1 MTRLPPGSRLS
12 LWPLGVLMVI
22 MMTIVAVMII
32 LMLIMMTM
40 VIELI
45 ILMLIMMTMVIVM
58 MILMLTI
65 LMKLMIDVTAVTQEE
80 EQGWKRH

>member
-22 MMTIVAVMII
+22 MMTIVAVM
-32 LMLIMMTM
+32 
-40 VIELI
+40 I

>member
-12 LWPLGVLMVI
+12 LWPLGVLMV
-22 MMTIVAVMII
+22 
-32 LMLIMMTM
+32 
-40 VIELI
+40 
-45 ILMLIMMTMVIVM
+45 IMMTMVIVM

-65 LMKLMIDVTAVTQEE
+65 LMKLMIDVTAVAQEE